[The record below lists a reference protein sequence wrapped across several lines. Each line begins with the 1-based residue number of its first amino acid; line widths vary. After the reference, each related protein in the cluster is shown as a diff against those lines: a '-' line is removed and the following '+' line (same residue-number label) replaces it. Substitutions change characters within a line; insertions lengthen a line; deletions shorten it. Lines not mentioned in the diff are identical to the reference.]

1 MSVVVFQI
9 YLYYFIFHG
18 QQFFIKDMQMAKK
31 NNPWEED
38 LPPENWETNGTATR
52 KIKVVSPFKVAKM
65 NGSKNDF
72 KIHTKL
78 VLGAL
83 LLLWLASGFYQVQ
96 PSEQGVVLRF
106 GKYVD
111 TTDAGLHYHWPYP
124 IENVVKVNVT
134 QERSINLGVTDATS
148 QNRYM
153 TNNHS
158 SVALNSFTESHM
170 LTGDENIVDIN
181 LTVVWK
187 IKDAKDYLFNVRS
200 PDVTVRV
207 AAQSVLREIVGQS
220 EMQPIITGDRGKVED
235 ETKTELQKLM
245 DDFGSGISIVRV
257 KLQKADPPKQVVDAF
272 NEVQRA
278 KADQERFKNEA
289 EAYRNEVLPKAK
301 GEAVKRLQEAEAYK
315 EAVINKAKGDAERF
329 LSVYNAY
336 KQGKDVTATRL
347 YLETMEEVLSKSST
361 TVIDPSSKG
370 SNVLPVLPIH
380 SGEKQ

>member
-1 MSVVVFQI
+1 
-9 YLYYFIFHG
+9 
-18 QQFFIKDMQMAKK
+18 MAKK

-38 LPPENWETNGTATR
+38 LPPELPEDGGSA
-52 KIKVVSPFKVAKM
+52 KMKVISPFKVAKM
-65 NGSKNDF
+65 SGSKNDF
-72 KIHTKL
+72 KIHLKL
-78 VLGAL
+78 LFGAL
-83 LLLWLASGFYQVQ
+83 FLLWMASGFYQVQ

-111 TTDAGLHYHWPYP
+111 TTDSGLHYHLPYP
-124 IENVVKVNVT
+124 IENVIKVNVT
-134 QERSINLGVTDATS
+134 QERSINLGVSDAAA
-148 QNRYM
+148 QNKYISNR
-153 TNNHS
+153 S

-187 IKDAKDYLFNVRS
+187 IKNARDYLFNVRS

-220 EMQPIITGDRGKVED
+220 EMQPIITGDRGKVEA
-235 ETKTELQKLM
+235 ETKAELQKLM
-245 DDFGSGISIVRV
+245 DDFGAGIVIVRV

-289 EAYRNEVLPKAK
+289 EAYRNEILPKAK
-301 GEAVKRLQEAEAYK
+301 GEAVKRIQEAEAYK

-329 LSVYNAY
+329 LSVYEAY
-336 KQGKDVTATRL
+336 KQGKDVTSTRL
-347 YLETMEEVLSKSST
+347 YLETMEEVLSKSGT
-361 TVIDPSSKG
+361 TIIDPSSKG
-370 SNVLPVLPIH
+370 ANVLPVLPLKT
-380 SGEKQ
+380 GEKR